1 MYSLI
6 ALFVSIPLMFSH
18 FFGRLWADFIVENSI
33 GRFESVKMHLFLSLL
48 ILATLEMLWMK
59 WDDIIKSLKK
69 YRYIFLGSI
78 GVILFLC
85 IYVYEPANLRDLL
98 LGIGEKQHGL
108 LLPIGLIW
116 LGYLLSFL
124 TTLEQRRILYAIL
137 FSGIFIS
144 FICILEGVFH
154 YDIFSGLPF
163 VNTGSWWDIRATAT
177 LGNPNYVA
185 GYLLM
190 LLPIIVGS
198 IHRREK
204 YILILLIGCGILMTK
219 SLIAISLMMAYFLFL
234 ISYRYLW
241 KKIPRV
247 FLILGLIG
255 AFVLY
260 MAPLGSEKWLSF
272 LSRFVIMK
280 YTLIDG
286 ISSPIDLLFGH
297 GPDAVMRLFALVRP
311 EEVDQYFPRD
321 SIIDSSHSIFIDTFM
336 NYGLFGLAGSVAY
349 IWRRWDEII
358 SYKKHSIILGLIFL
372 SLNVVVISHLIVL
385 IWLLS
390 DTKKKD
396 KISP

>member
-1 MYSLI
+1 
-6 ALFVSIPLMFSH
+6 
-18 FFGRLWADFIVENSI
+18 
-33 GRFESVKMHLFLSLL
+33 
-48 ILATLEMLWMK
+48 
-59 WDDIIKSLKK
+59 
-69 YRYIFLGSI
+69 
-78 GVILFLC
+78 
-85 IYVYEPANLRDLL
+85 
-98 LGIGEKQHGL
+98 
-108 LLPIGLIW
+108 
-116 LGYLLSFL
+116 
-124 TTLEQRRILYAIL
+124 
-137 FSGIFIS
+137 
-144 FICILEGVFH
+144 
-154 YDIFSGLPF
+154 
-163 VNTGSWWDIRATAT
+163 
-177 LGNPNYVA
+177 
-185 GYLLM
+185 
-190 LLPIIVGS
+190 
-198 IHRREK
+198 
-204 YILILLIGCGILMTK
+204 
-219 SLIAISLMMAYFLFL
+219 
-234 ISYRYLW
+234 
-241 KKIPRV
+241 
-247 FLILGLIG
+247 
-255 AFVLY
+255 